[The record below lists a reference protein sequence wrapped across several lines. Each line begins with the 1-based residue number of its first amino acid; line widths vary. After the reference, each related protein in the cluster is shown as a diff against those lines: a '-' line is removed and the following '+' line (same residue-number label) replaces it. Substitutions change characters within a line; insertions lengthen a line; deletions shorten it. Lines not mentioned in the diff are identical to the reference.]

1 MRINKLF
8 VGSFLACC
16 LASASTL
23 AFSQAAPAQ
32 PPKPAIGSLQPP
44 SKVYGKLLGGIEQE
58 FVGAAEAM
66 PEDKFDFAPPATAG
80 EFKGVRSF
88 ADQIKHVTEANY
100 YFFNTTGASEADLK
114 TRGEA
119 IAKLKTK
126 AEIIQALK
134 DSLTQAHAFVDS
146 ITPDNAFVYTAT
158 GTRGGMSALGIAHMM
173 DHYGQMVVYLRM
185 NGIVPPASRG
195 GGM

>member
-8 VGSFLACC
+8 AGQLLACC
-16 LASASTL
+16 CLILASASTL
-23 AFSQAAPAQ
+23 AHSQAMSA
-32 PPKPAIGSLQPP
+32 KPAVGTPQPP
-44 SKVYGKLLGGIEQE
+44 SKVYGKLLGGIEAE

-66 PEDKFDFAPPATAG
+66 PDDKFDFAPPASAG

-114 TRGEA
+114 TKGEA

-126 AEIIQALK
+126 AEIVQALK

-146 ITPDNAFVYTAT
+146 ITPENAFVTTAT